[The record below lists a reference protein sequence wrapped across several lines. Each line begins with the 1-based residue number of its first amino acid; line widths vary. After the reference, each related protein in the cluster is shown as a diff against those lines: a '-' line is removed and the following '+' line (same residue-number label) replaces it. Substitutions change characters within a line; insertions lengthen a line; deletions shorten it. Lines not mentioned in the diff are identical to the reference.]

1 MHSATL
7 GDAAGRKR
15 SGSISANAIGW
26 LATVITSKTTLEMMM
41 NKNKINVIRILFLF
55 LLITIPSVVFAE
67 TEITG
72 VFGGMVGGDL
82 NNVIEGDFSV
92 KGTFDNAP
100 LYGGRLG
107 WVGGFIGVEGSFVDS
122 PTGLRVAI
130 PGFPVS
136 LDARVYYLE
145 ANFLLIPIPGPISPF
160 FTAGIGLHSY
170 KFEVNTGSVAISG
183 ENTDVNKFG
192 YNFGGGLKINIGHI
206 TFRGE
211 VLDHVTPIG
220 PGDFSIEDII
230 PGTAIDTNVRLHNV
244 EISAG
249 IGVRF

>member
-1 MHSATL
+1 
-7 GDAAGRKR
+7 
-15 SGSISANAIGW
+15 
-26 LATVITSKTTLEMMM
+26 MMM
-41 NKNKINVIRILFLF
+41 NKKNFIGVLF
-55 LLITIPSVVFAE
+55 LLVVITIPTAVFAE

-72 VFGGMVGGDL
+72 VIGGMLGGDL
-82 NNVIEGDFSV
+82 NNVIEGNFSV

-100 LYGGRLG
+100 LYGGRIG
-107 WVGGFIGVEGSFVDS
+107 WVGGFIGVEGSFVGS
-122 PTGLRVAI
+122 PSGLRVAI

-160 FTAGIGLHSY
+160 FTAGAGLHSY
-170 KFEVNTGSVAISG
+170 KFELNAGSVAISG

-211 VLDHVTPIG
+211 VLDHVTPMG

-230 PGTAIDTNVRLHNV
+230 PGTALDTSVRVHNV

-249 IGVRF
+249 IGARF